1 LFGKGWEYA
10 TPNFAQLSSSN
21 LRTRHNIIKSRIPKK
36 ASESREALRLRISTK
51 LPCPQS
57 VWSHH
62 SINHLPNYDSWMCSP
77 AEKFLWRECTAA
89 QNAARTCLT
98 TPGGAKGIAVL
109 HHLPIFRQ
117 FFHFHKNLSSSVIS
131 GTFSRENRFPPKPK
145 KRPKIAK
152 HTKHEP
158 LPKRDAISLKFP

>member
-1 LFGKGWEYA
+1 MVRKRDVMKNELRAYFGLKSIRSWEQYGGWKLRGLDTEQIWDTLQEEYEERKEVSA
-10 TPNFAQLSSSN
+10 
-21 LRTRHNIIKSRIPKK
+21 RRIQRAFRK
-36 ASESREALRLRISTK
+36 RALRAKSVSTR
-51 LPCPQS
+51 S
-57 VWSHH
+57 F
-62 SINHLPNYDSWMCSP
+62 
-77 AEKFLWRECTAA
+77 E
-89 QNAARTCLT
+89 
-98 TPGGAKGIAVL
+98 GAKGIAVL

-117 FFHFHKNLSSSVIS
+117 FFHFHKNPSSSVIS